1 LLWRRNDAIRCD
13 SPDDLASVDA
23 GDGDTSGNPDWSAS
37 SWGDN
42 PRAMTFT
49 REGHD
54 DIVLYWW
61 VNSAGDMGTA
71 VR

>member
-1 LLWRRNDAIRCD
+1 
-13 SPDDLASVDA
+13 VDA